1 MSVTVSGL
9 SGLTNAYTSVLSATG
24 SLDVSGASRCD
35 DMSYLTRLEWETIDR
50 TAAAGHRAAR
60 ASRAARSG
68 SRSRVRLVPEKM
80 SISPDRSS
88 RRGTT
93 TGSQAEAGDGFAG
106 ASGSRDREAA
116 GVAAA
121 RAGAVRAMAAAASP
135 AAPAPAALHRIE
147 RRDGPSCG

>member
-1 MSVTVSGL
+1 MRVTVLGE

-80 SISPDRSS
+80 SISPDRAS
-88 RRGTT
+88 RRCTT
-93 TGSQAEAGDGFAG
+93 TGSPAGAGFAG
-106 ASGSRDREAA
+106 ASGRRAREGR

-121 RAGAVRAMAAAASP
+121 RAGAVWAIAAAASP
-135 AAPAPAALHRIE
+135 AAPA
-147 RRDGPSCG
+147 